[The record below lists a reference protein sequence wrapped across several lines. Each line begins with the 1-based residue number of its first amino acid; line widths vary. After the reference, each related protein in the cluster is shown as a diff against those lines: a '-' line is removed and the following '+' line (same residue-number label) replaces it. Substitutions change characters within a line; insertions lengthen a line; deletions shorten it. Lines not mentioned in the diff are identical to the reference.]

1 MYGKSLEDALSPK
14 GGIGTPPLPA
24 PDDPMS
30 NLLAGKAKVQPQTDE
45 MKYHQQRMDVLAALK
60 RAIDKGADPKRIL
73 IGGPTDYWMGE
84 DKSEHTPQ
92 GKEAQLE
99 FNRLFE
105 IYNKLPGGSDN
116 LLTRG
121 ADFPKDLI
129 PGQESHETPFAQDAE
144 WAGEDLPTQG
154 FRNSSDRSRYNFG
167 KDSKGRM

>member
-1 MYGKSLEDALSPK
+1 MYGKSLGDMLSPK

-24 PDDPMS
+24 PDDAMS
-30 NLLAGKAKVQPQTDE
+30 NLLAGKAKVEPQTDE

-73 IGGPTDYWMGE
+73 VGGPNDYWMGE

-105 IYNKLPGGSDN
+105 IYSKLPGGTN
-116 LLTRG
+116 LETRG
-121 ADFPKDLI
+121 SDKNLRMD
-129 PGQESHETPFAQDAE
+129 EVVTPFAKDAE
-144 WAGEDLPTQG
+144 WVGEPGMDD
-154 FRNSSDRSRYNFG
+154 SADRFFTGPKRYNFG
-167 KDSKGRM
+167 KDNQGRM